1 VILYLDPSAWIKYWI
16 EEEGSPEV
24 RDALA
29 DPAFEAVACS
39 RLGRVEMV
47 ATFARAWK
55 RRKRMT
61 RARAESCRKDFAS
74 VWQRTVEVDF
84 SPEVQA
90 NAEALAS
97 KHALRGYD
105 AVHLASALRLNS
117 GSESVLVLTFDQEMR
132 DACKAEGLSWCKSR
146 RGEAGR

>member
-24 RDALA
+24 RGALA
-29 DPAFEAVACS
+29 DPAFEAIACS

-47 ATFARAWK
+47 ATFARAWS

-74 VWQRTVEVDF
+74 MWQRTVEVDF

-90 NAEALAS
+90 RAEGLAS
-97 KHALRGYD
+97 KYALRGYD
-105 AVHLASALRLNS
+105 AVHLASALHLNS
-117 GSESVLVLTFDQEMR
+117 GSESVLLLTFDQEMR
-132 DACKAEGLSWCKSR
+132 EACRSEGLPWRQPSSR
-146 RGEAGR
+146 

>member
-1 VILYLDPSAWIKYWI
+1 MILYLDPSAWIKNWI

-24 RDALA
+24 RETLA
-29 DPAFEAVACS
+29 DQAFEAIACS

-61 RARAESCRKDFAS
+61 RARAESCRKDFANA
-74 VWQRTVEVDF
+74 WQRTIEVDF

-90 NAEALAS
+90 RAEALAS

-105 AVHLASALRLNS
+105 AVHLASALHLNS
-117 GSESVLVLTFDQEMR
+117 GSESVRVLTFDQEMR
-132 DACKAEGLSWCKSR
+132 EACKAEGLSWVLK
-146 RGEAGR
+146 